1 VTETSTS
8 THLLSALR
16 QTARLLDE
24 RHQPWA
30 LVGGLAVSI
39 RVEPRFT
46 RDIDL
51 AVSATDDGAAESLIA
66 DLVAAGYTLKLSLE
80 QQALGRLAAVRL
92 LPPGQHEEGIVI
104 DLLFASSSIESEIC
118 RAAERLEI
126 APGLTVP
133 VARAGHLV
141 AMKILALAPDRHQ
154 DGIDLR
160 ALVSQLTQEDRRRAI
175 EAVALIEEH
184 GANRGKALGAELEQW
199 LGGA

>member
-1 VTETSTS
+1 MTEATSTP
-8 THLLSALR
+8 LLSALR

-24 RHQPWA
+24 RQQAWA
-30 LVGGLAVSI
+30 LVGGLAVSV

-51 AVSATDDGAAESLIA
+51 AVAVTDDAAAESLVTE
-66 DLVAAGYTLKLSLE
+66 LVAAGYTLRLSLE

-104 DLLFASSSIESEIC
+104 DLLFSSSGIEPEIC
-118 RAAERLEI
+118 RDAERIEI
-126 APGLTVP
+126 APDLTVP

-141 AMKILALAPDRHQ
+141 AMKILALAPDRPQ
-154 DGIDLR
+154 DGIDLH
-160 ALVSQLTQEDRRRAI
+160 ALVAQLTPEERRRAI
-175 EAVALIEEH
+175 ESVARIEDQ
-184 GANRGKALGAELEQW
+184 GANRGKALGAELERW